1 MTKTGNADHAL
12 SKSQRVGVC
21 STPMRDGGYLMNK
34 RGSDADIYPQKVLIQ
49 NVVWA
54 DPARDCVP
62 VGVSKK
68 QRRSEV
74 RVRSAMRCSDRQYV
88 AKKNTRCVLDIA
100 RNLNV
105 GQ

>member
-1 MTKTGNADHAL
+1 
-12 SKSQRVGVC
+12 
-21 STPMRDGGYLMNK
+21 MNK
-34 RGSDADIYPQKVLIQ
+34 RGSGADIYPQKVLIQ

-88 AKKNTRCVLDIA
+88 AKKKYTVCSRHRKEFECGSVKATTRGGVFKTVVKDWAVDRKTLEV
-100 RNLNV
+100 NWE
-105 GQ
+105 